1 MCENANMRQ
10 VTAFILVSCALLL
23 HHRPAIAQSSS
34 AFEHAQVSL
43 TSVHQYVA
51 AEAVPRQLAPPP
63 NLLVSPMYRPLVES
77 MLRDSPTFRR
87 QCVRIAAEPGLTVQ
101 LSIGSVSMGSDVRA
115 ITRMTRSGRGHL
127 SAVVNIGFRED
138 AQELIAHEFEHIIE
152 QLDGV
157 DLAARAALAH
167 TGVTSLGHATDKFE
181 TTRAQRTGLKVVS
194 ELRP

>member
-10 VTAFILVSCALLL
+10 VTVFILVSCALLL
-23 HHRPAIAQSSS
+23 HDRPAIAQSNS

-63 NLLVSPMYRPLVES
+63 NLLVSSMYRPLVES

-87 QCVRIAAEPGLTVQ
+87 QCVRIAADPKLTVH
-101 LSIGSVSMGSDVRA
+101 LSIGSTSIGSDVRA
-115 ITRMTRSGRGHL
+115 ITRMTRAGMGHL
-127 SAVVNIGFRED
+127 TAVVNIGFRED

-167 TGVTSLGHATDKFE
+167 TGVMSLGHATDKFE